1 MSAENKLAE
10 ENRRLRQEIEALRLQ
25 HDLRQSENQTLLAQA
40 EALRAQTALLE
51 SQTAL
56 LESQTA
62 LLESQKQALR
72 TQLEE
77 LELIRR
83 NLEHAIAVYKRSL
96 FGSRS
101 EKIDPKELEARI
113 AKAAQEAREQLAQ
126 EKRPGD
132 PPAEAEEEQPE
143 EKADSPGDNA
153 ADPAAGSQNEEGKK
167 DNEKKKRKA
176 RPHGRGGFPAHLP
189 RRRIEHPVDPAQA
202 VCACC
207 AGNPPLIQVGE
218 DTCEKL
224 VKLPVQYEVHVHV
237 YPQMACQRCH
247 EGVTSAPRQDNS
259 LKADVSVVADV
270 VVKKYLEHQPLYR
283 QQQAFDRLG
292 IWIPRQTLCDW
303 TGWCS
308 DQVDPVVKAMADY
321 ILSQPVVQSDE
332 TPVRMQL
339 ADGQM
344 ETARLW
350 AYGLPWAE
358 VVFDF
363 RTDKSQKGPME
374 FLKGTAA
381 RFVQADGGSSYVPV
395 FKELE
400 LLHIACM
407 AHIRRDIFEARDDA
421 PLAVDLVLAAIQ
433 KLYRIEA
440 HAKAKAMSLEAR
452 LELRQREAK
461 PIFIEV
467 GQLIATMRKDV
478 LPKSPLGKALGY
490 AENQWP
496 AMARYLEV
504 TSAELDN
511 NSIEHSLRGV
521 VLGRRNWLHVGQE
534 AGGEKAANLF
544 SLMITCKRLGVEPYA
559 YLHDILR
566 RLPHHPNKDIWQL
579 TPRGWKETFGS
590 QVPPWAPAP
599 ALTPTG

>member
-1 MSAENKLAE
+1 MSAPGEERWAE
-10 ENRRLRQEIEALRLQ
+10 ENRRLRQENEALRLQ
-25 HDLRQSENQTLLAQA
+25 RDAFEAQKAALQSQA
-40 EALRAQTALLE
+40 DALRSQADTLRSQTETLQSQIQELE
-51 SQTAL
+51 S
-56 LESQTA
+56 
-62 LLESQKQALR
+62 
-72 TQLEE
+72 
-77 LELIRR
+77 IRR
-83 NLEHAIAVYKRSL
+83 KLEHTVAVYQRCL

-113 AKAAQEAREQLAQ
+113 AQAAAEAREQLAK

-132 PPAEAEEEQPE
+132 PPPEAEEEQPE
-143 EKADSPGDNA
+143 KQADTPAAPVDPPGDKPGVGA
-153 ADPAAGSQNEEGKK
+153 P
-167 DNEKKKRKA
+167 EKEKKRKA

-207 AGNPPLIQVGE
+207 SDHPPLVQVGE

-237 YPQMACQRCH
+237 YPQLACQRCH

-259 LKADVSVVADV
+259 LKGDVSVIADA
-270 VVKKYLEHQPLYR
+270 VVKKYVEHQPLYR
-283 QQQAFDRLG
+283 QQQAFERLG
-292 IWIPRQTLCDW
+292 IPMTRQTLCDW

-308 DQVDPVVKAMADY
+308 DQVDPIVKAMAEY
-321 ILSQPVVQSDE
+321 ICAQPLIQSDE

-363 RTDKSQKGPME
+363 RTDKSQDGPME
-374 FLKGTAA
+374 FLKGTTA
-381 RFVQADGGSSYVPV
+381 RFVQADGGSSYGPV
-395 FKELE
+395 FKALE
-400 LLHIACM
+400 LLHVACM
-407 AHIRRDIFEARDDA
+407 AHIRRGIFEARADA

-433 KLYRIEA
+433 KLYRIESR
-440 HAKAKAMSLEAR
+440 AKAEGMSLEGR

-461 PIFIEV
+461 PIFLEV
-467 GQLIATMRKDV
+467 GQLIATLRKDV
-478 LPKSPLGKALGY
+478 LPKSPLGQALQY

-504 TSAELDN
+504 PQAELDN

-534 AGGEKAANLF
+534 SGGEKAANLF
-544 SLMITCKRLGVEPYA
+544 SLMITCKRLNVEPYA
-559 YLHDILR
+559 YLHDILQ
-566 RLPHHPNKDIWQL
+566 RLPAHPNKGIWQL
-579 TPRGWKETFGS
+579 TPRGWKDTFAPK
-590 QVPPWAPAP
+590 PPLPGP
-599 ALTPTG
+599 SG

>member
-1 MSAENKLAE
+1 MNNKLWE
-10 ENRRLRQEIEALRLQ
+10 ENRRLRQEIEALRTQ
-25 HDLRQSENQTLLAQA
+25 QSQW
-40 EALRAQTALLE
+40 E
-51 SQTAL
+51 S
-56 LESQTA
+56 E
-62 LLESQKQALR
+62 KQALR

-113 AKAAQEAREQLAQ
+113 AKAAQEARKQLAQ

-143 EKADSPGDNA
+143 ETADSPDKP
-153 ADPAAGSQNEEGKK
+153 ADPQNG
-167 DNEKKKRKA
+167 EKKKQKRKA

-207 AGNPPLIQVGE
+207 VGNPPLIQVGE

-237 YPQMACQRCH
+237 YPQLACQRCH

-259 LKADVSVVADV
+259 LKADISVVADV

-292 IWIPRQTLCDW
+292 IGIPRQTLCGW
-303 TGWCS
+303 TAWCS

-321 ILSQPVVQSDE
+321 ILGQPVVQSDE
-332 TPVRMQL
+332 TSVRMQL

-363 RTDKSQKGPME
+363 RTDKSQTGPME
-374 FLKGTAA
+374 FLKGAAA

-440 HAKAKAMSLEAR
+440 HAKAKALSLEAR
-452 LELRQREAK
+452 LELRQREAQ
-461 PIFIEV
+461 PIFMEV

-504 TSAELDN
+504 PSAELDN

-566 RLPHHPNKDIWQL
+566 RLPSHPNKDIWQL

-590 QVPPWAPAP
+590 QLPPSAPVPAP
-599 ALTPTG
+599 TPTG

>member
-1 MSAENKLAE
+1 MSASPEERLAQ
-10 ENRRLRQEIEALRLQ
+10 ENRRLREENEALRLQ
-25 HDLRQSENQTLLAQA
+25 RSQWQSENET
-40 EALRAQTALLE
+40 
-51 SQTAL
+51 
-56 LESQTA
+56 
-62 LLESQKQALR
+62 LR
-72 TQLEE
+72 TQLQE

-83 NLEHAIAVYKRSL
+83 NLEHTIAVYKRCL

-101 EKIDPKELEARI
+101 EKIDPKELEARM
-113 AKAAQEAREQLAQ
+113 AQAAAEAREQLGK

-132 PPAEAEEEQPE
+132 PPPEAEEEQPE
-143 EKADSPGDNA
+143 EKAT
-153 ADPAAGSQNEEGKK
+153 ADTPAAPADQPTDPQKA
-167 DNEKKKRKA
+167 KKRKA

-202 VCACC
+202 VCAGCSDH
-207 AGNPPLIQVGE
+207 PPLIQVGE

-224 VKLPVQYEVHVHV
+224 VKLPVQYEVQVHV

-247 EGVTSAPRQDNS
+247 EGVTSAPRQDNR
-259 LKADVSVVADV
+259 LKADVSVIADV
-270 VVKKYLEHQPLYR
+270 VVKKYVEHQPLYR
-283 QQQAFDRLG
+283 QQQAFERLQ
-292 IWIPRQTLCDW
+292 IPISRQTLCDW

-308 DQVDPVVKAMADY
+308 DQVEPVVKALANY
-321 ILSQPVVQSDE
+321 IRSQSLIQSDE

-363 RTDKSQKGPME
+363 RTDKSQRGPQE
-374 FLKGTAA
+374 FLHGTQA
-381 RFVQADGGSSYVPV
+381 RFVQADGGSSYGPV
-395 FKELE
+395 FKTLD
-400 LLHIACM
+400 LMHVACM
-407 AHIRRDIFEARDDA
+407 AHIRREIFEARADA
-421 PLAVDLVLAAIQ
+421 PVAVDLVLAAIQ

-440 HAKAKAMSLEAR
+440 RAKVDGLSLEAR
-452 LELRQREAK
+452 QELRQREAK
-461 PIFIEV
+461 PIFMEV
-467 GQLIATMRKDV
+467 GQLIATMGKDV
-478 LPKSPLGKALGY
+478 LPKSPLGRALSY

-504 TSAELDN
+504 PQAELDN
-511 NSIEHSLRGV
+511 NSTEHSLRAV

-566 RLPHHPNKDIWQL
+566 RLPSHPNKDIWQL
-579 TPRGWKETFGS
+579 TPRGWKETF
-590 QVPPWAPAP
+590 APNSPSPSAS
-599 ALTPTG
+599 G

>member
-1 MSAENKLAE
+1 MNDQLSE
-10 ENRRLRQEIEALRLQ
+10 ENRRLRQEIEALRREHDRQQSENQALRLQ

-40 EALRAQTALLE
+40 EALRA
-51 SQTAL
+51 
-56 LESQTA
+56 QTA

-113 AKAAQEAREQLAQ
+113 AQAAREARKQMAQ

-132 PPAEAEEEQPE
+132 PPPEAEEEQSE
-143 EKADSPGDNA
+143 EAADSPDDKP
-153 ADPAAGSQNEEGKK
+153 ADPPADLQNGEEKK
-167 DNEKKKRKA
+167 EKKRKA
-176 RPHGRGGFPAHLP
+176 RPHGRGRFPAHLP

-207 AGNPPLIQVGE
+207 ADHPPLIQVGE

-259 LKADVSVVADV
+259 LKADISVVADV

-308 DQVDPVVKAMADY
+308 DEVEPVVKAMADH

-332 TPVRMQL
+332 TSVRMQL

-381 RFVQADGGSSYVPV
+381 RFVQADGGSSYIPV

-407 AHIRRDIFEARDDA
+407 AHIRREIFEARDDA

-433 KLYRIEA
+433 KLYRVEA
-440 HAKAKAMSLEAR
+440 HAKAKGMDLEAR
-452 LELRQREAK
+452 LQLRQREAK
-461 PIFIEV
+461 PIFLEV

-478 LPKSPLGKALGY
+478 LPKSPLGKALSY
-490 AENQWP
+490 AENRWP

-504 TSAELDN
+504 PSAELDN
-511 NSIEHSLRGV
+511 NSIEHSLRSV

-566 RLPHHPNKDIWQL
+566 RLPNHPNKDIWQL

-590 QVPPWAPAP
+590 QISPAP
-599 ALTPTG
+599 QATISSG

>member
-1 MSAENKLAE
+1 MSVPGEERWAE
-10 ENRRLRQEIEALRLQ
+10 ENRRLRQEIEALQLQ
-25 HDLRQSENQTLLAQA
+25 K
-40 EALRAQTALLE
+40 EALAIQLKELE
-51 SQTAL
+51 S
-56 LESQTA
+56 
-62 LLESQKQALR
+62 
-72 TQLEE
+72 
-77 LELIRR
+77 IRR
-83 NLEHAIAVYKRSL
+83 SLEHTIAVYKRCL

-113 AKAAQEAREQLAQ
+113 AKAAAEAREQLAK

-132 PPAEAEEEQPE
+132 PPPEAEEEQPE
-143 EKADSPGDNA
+143 KQSDTP
-153 ADPAAGSQNEEGKK
+153 ADPVDPPADKSG
-167 DNEKKKRKA
+167 DPEKEKKRKA

-189 RRRIEHPVDPAQA
+189 RRRIEHPVDPAKA

-207 AGNPPLIQVGE
+207 SDHPPLVQVGE

-224 VKLPVQYEVHVHV
+224 VKLPVQYEVEVHV

-259 LKADVSVVADV
+259 LKADVSVIAEV

-292 IWIPRQTLCDW
+292 IPISRQTLCDW

-308 DQVDPVVKAMADY
+308 DQVDPVVKAIADY
-321 ILSQPVVQSDE
+321 ILSQPLVQSDE
-332 TPVRMQL
+332 TSVRMQL

-350 AYGLPWAE
+350 GYGLPWAE

-363 RTDKSQKGPME
+363 RTDKSQAGPME

-381 RFVQADGGSSYVPV
+381 RFVQADGGSSYGPV
-395 FKELE
+395 FKELN

-407 AHIRRDIFEARDDA
+407 AHIRRDLFEARSDA

-433 KLYRIEA
+433 RLYRIESQ
-440 HAKAKAMSLEAR
+440 AKAQGLSLEAR
-452 LELRQREAK
+452 LELRQEKAK
-461 PIFIEV
+461 PIFLEV
-467 GQLIATMRKDV
+467 GDLIATLRKDV
-478 LPKSPLGKALGY
+478 LPKSPLGKALAY

-504 TSAELDN
+504 PEAELDN

-521 VLGRRNWLHVGQE
+521 VLGRRNWLHVGRE

-544 SLMITCKRLGVEPYA
+544 SLMITCKRLKVEPYA

-566 RLPHHPNKDIWQL
+566 RLPGHPNKDIWQL
-579 TPRGWKETFGS
+579 TPRGWKETFAS
-590 QVPPWAPAP
+590 RSPTPPPS
-599 ALTPTG
+599 G

>member
-1 MSAENKLAE
+1 MSAAREEMLAE
-10 ENRRLRQEIEALRLQ
+10 ENRRLRAENEGLRLQRDTVEAQKELLQSQADALRLETEALR
-25 HDLRQSENQTLLAQA
+25 NQIQ
-40 EALRAQTALLE
+40 
-51 SQTAL
+51 
-56 LESQTA
+56 
-62 LLESQKQALR
+62 
-72 TQLEE
+72 E
-77 LELIRR
+77 LETIRL
-83 NLEHAIAVYKRSL
+83 NLEHTVAVYKRCL

-113 AKAAQEAREQLAQ
+113 AKAAAEAREQLAKD
-126 EKRPGD
+126 KRPGD
-132 PPAEAEEEQPE
+132 PPPEAEEEQPE
-143 EKADSPGDNA
+143 EQAETPAAPVAPPADKPGDR
-153 ADPAAGSQNEEGKK
+153 KK
-167 DNEKKKRKA
+167 DEKRKA
-176 RPHGRGGFPAHLP
+176 RPHGRQGFPAHLP
-189 RRRIEHPVDPAQA
+189 RRRIDHPVDPAQA

-207 AGNPPLIQVGE
+207 ADHPPLVQVGE

-224 VKLPVQYEVHVHV
+224 AKLPAQYEVEVHV

-259 LKADVSVVADV
+259 LKADVSVIADV
-270 VVKKYLEHQPLYR
+270 VVKKYIEHQPLYR
-283 QQQAFDRLG
+283 QQQAFDRLA
-292 IWIPRQTLCDW
+292 IPISRQTLCDW

-308 DQVDPVVKAMADY
+308 DQVEPIVKAMADH
-321 ILSQPVVQSDE
+321 ILAQSLVQSDE

-363 RTDKSQKGPME
+363 RTDKSQAGPME
-374 FLKGTAA
+374 FLKGTAV
-381 RFVQADGGSSYVPV
+381 RFVQADGGSSYAPV
-395 FKELE
+395 FKELN

-407 AHIRRDIFEARDDA
+407 AHIRRDLFEARSDA

-440 HAKAKAMSLEAR
+440 RAKADGLSLEAR
-452 LELRQREAK
+452 LELRQQQAK
-461 PIFIEV
+461 PIFLEV
-467 GQLIATMRKDV
+467 GQLIATLRKDV
-478 LPKSPLGKALGY
+478 LPKSPLGKALAY

-504 TSAELDN
+504 PQAELDN

-534 AGGEKAANLF
+534 SGGEKAANLF
-544 SLMITCKRLGVEPYA
+544 SLMITCKRLKVEPYA

-566 RLPHHPNKDIWQL
+566 RLPSHPNKDIWQL
-579 TPRGWKETFGS
+579 TPRGWKETFMPKTS
-590 QVPPWAPAP
+590 PP
-599 ALTPTG
+599 TPSG

>member
-1 MSAENKLAE
+1 MSAENKLAQ
-10 ENRRLRQEIEALRLQ
+10 ENRRLRQENEALQLRSRVLQ
-25 HDLRQSENQTLLAQA
+25 SQT
-40 EALRAQTALLE
+40 EALQ
-51 SQTAL
+51 SQAD
-56 LESQTA
+56 
-62 LLESQKQALR
+62 ALR
-72 TQLEE
+72 SQLQE
-77 LELIRR
+77 LEIIRR
-83 NLEHAIAVYKRSL
+83 NLEHTVAVYKRCL

-113 AKAAQEAREQLAQ
+113 AKAAAEAREQLAK

-132 PPAEAEEEQPE
+132 PPPEAEEEQPE
-143 EKADSPGDNA
+143 EKVNTPADPADP
-153 ADPAAGSQNEEGKK
+153 ADPAADKPGDPQK
-167 DNEKKKRKA
+167 EKKRQA
-176 RPHGRGGFPAHLP
+176 RPHGRGRFPAHLP
-189 RRRIEHPVDPAQA
+189 RRRIEHPVDPAKA

-207 AGNPPLIQVGE
+207 PDHPPLIQVGE
-218 DTCEKL
+218 DICEKL

-237 YPQMACQRCH
+237 YAQMACQRCH
-247 EGVTSAPRQDNS
+247 EGVTTAPRQDNS
-259 LKADVSVVADV
+259 LKADVSVIADV
-270 VVKKYLEHQPLYR
+270 VVKKYVEHQPLYR
-283 QQQAFDRLG
+283 QQQAFDRLE
-292 IWIPRQTLCDW
+292 IPIRRQTLCDW

-308 DQVDPVVKAMADY
+308 DQVDPIVKAMADY
-321 ILSQPVVQSDE
+321 ILSQGLVQSDE
-332 TPVRMQL
+332 TSVRMQL

-363 RTDKSQKGPME
+363 RTDKSQEGPKE
-374 FLKGTAA
+374 FLKGTTA

-395 FKELE
+395 CKELE

-407 AHIRRDIFEARDDA
+407 AHIRRGLFEARADA
-421 PLAVDLVLAAIQ
+421 PVAVDLVLAAIQ

-440 HAKAKAMSLEAR
+440 RAKAQAMSLEAR

-461 PIFIEV
+461 PIFIDV
-467 GQLIATMRKDV
+467 GQLIATMRQDV
-478 LPKSPLGKALGY
+478 LPKSPLGKALSY

-504 TSAELDN
+504 AQAELDN
-511 NSIEHSLRGV
+511 NSIEHSLRSV

-534 AGGEKAANLF
+534 AGGDKAANLF

-566 RLPHHPNKDIWQL
+566 RLPSYPNKDIWQL
-579 TPRGWKETFGS
+579 TPRGWKETFAPKS
-590 QVPPWAPAP
+590 PPPSSS
-599 ALTPTG
+599 G

>member
-1 MSAENKLAE
+1 MSAEHPLME
-10 ENRRLRQEIEALRLQ
+10 ENRRLHQEIEALRLQ
-25 HDLRQSENQTLLAQA
+25 QSQSQSENQSLRHQHDLRQSEN
-40 EALRAQTALLE
+40 E
-51 SQTAL
+51 
-56 LESQTA
+56 
-62 LLESQKQALR
+62 ALR

-83 NLEHAIAVYKRSL
+83 NQEHTIAVYKRCL

-113 AKAAQEAREQLAQ
+113 AKAAREAREQLAQ

-143 EKADSPGDNA
+143 EKADTPDDKSTAP
-153 ADPAAGSQNEEGKK
+153 ADSKK
-167 DNEKKKRKA
+167 EKEKKRKA

-189 RRRIEHPVDPAQA
+189 RRRIEHPVDPAKA

-292 IWIPRQTLCDW
+292 IGIPRQTLCDW

-308 DQVDPVVKAMADY
+308 EQVEPVVKAMADY
-321 ILSQPVVQSDE
+321 ILGQPVVQSDE

-344 ETARLW
+344 QTARLW

-363 RTDKSQKGPME
+363 RTDKSQTGPME
-374 FLKGTAA
+374 FLKSTTA
-381 RFVQADGGSSYVPV
+381 RFVQADGGSSYPPV

-440 HAKAKAMSLEAR
+440 QAKGMSLEAR
-452 LELRQREAK
+452 LELRQRDAK
-461 PIFIEV
+461 PIFLDV

-478 LPKSPLGKALGY
+478 LPKSPLGKALSY

-504 TSAELDN
+504 PSAELDN

-566 RLPHHPNKDIWQL
+566 RLPSHPNKDIWQL
-579 TPRGWKETFGS
+579 TPRGWKQTFGS
-590 QVPPWAPAP
+590 KVPPSAPAP
-599 ALTPTG
+599 PPTG

>member
-1 MSAENKLAE
+1 MNETLEIQGRSWQAQQIKEIGQWITENPTWS
-10 ENRRLRQEIEALRLQ
+10 RYRLSRELCTR
-25 HDLRQSENQTLLAQA
+25 
-40 EALRAQTALLE
+40 
-51 SQTAL
+51 
-56 LESQTA
+56 
-62 LLESQKQALR
+62 
-72 TQLEE
+72 

-83 NLEHAIAVYKRSL
+83 NLEHTVAVYKRCL

-101 EKIDPKELEARI
+101 EKIDPQELEARI
-113 AKAAQEAREQLAQ
+113 AKAAAEARAQLAK

-132 PPAEAEEEQPE
+132 PPPEAEEEQPE
-143 EKADSPGDNA
+143 PKAP
-153 ADPAAGSQNEEGKK
+153 ADKPAGSQKG
-167 DNEKKKRKA
+167 KKRKA

-189 RRRIEHPVDPAQA
+189 RRRIEHPVAAAKA

-207 AGNPPLIQVGE
+207 AGNPPLIQV
-218 DTCEKL
+218 
-224 VKLPVQYEVHVHV
+224 
-237 YPQMACQRCH
+237 
-247 EGVTSAPRQDNS
+247 S
-259 LKADVSVVADV
+259 
-270 VVKKYLEHQPLYR
+270 
-283 QQQAFDRLG
+283 
-292 IWIPRQTLCDW
+292 QTL
-303 TGWCS
+303 
-308 DQVDPVVKAMADY
+308 
-321 ILSQPVVQSDE
+321 VQSDE

-363 RTDKSQKGPME
+363 RTDKSHKGPLE
-374 FLKGTAA
+374 FLTGTTA
-381 RFVQADGGSSYVPV
+381 RFVQADGGSSYSPV
-395 FKELE
+395 FEKLD

-407 AHIRRDIFEARDDA
+407 AHIRRKIFEAREDA
-421 PLAVDLVLAAIQ
+421 PMVVDLVLAAIQ

-440 HAKAKAMSLEAR
+440 QAKTETMNLKAR

-461 PIFIEV
+461 PIFMEV

-478 LPKSPLGKALGY
+478 LPKGPLGRALAY

-504 TSAELDN
+504 DQAELDN

-544 SLMITCKRLGVEPYA
+544 SLMITCKRLKVEPYA
-559 YLHDILR
+559 YLHDVLR
-566 RLPHHPNKDIWQL
+566 RLPSHPNKDIWQL
-579 TPRGWKETFGS
+579 TPRGWKETF
-590 QVPPWAPAP
+590 APKSPVAAP
-599 ALTPTG
+599 SG

>member
-1 MSAENKLAE
+1 MSAPQEQRWAE

-25 HDLRQSENQTLLAQA
+25 KDAWEAQKQAFQSQTEVLQSQT
-40 EALRAQTALLE
+40 EALR
-51 SQTAL
+51 SQTEAL
-56 LESQTA
+56 RSQTEA
-62 LLESQKQALR
+62 LQIQI
-72 TQLEE
+72 QE
-77 LELIRR
+77 LETIRR
-83 NLEHAIAVYKRSL
+83 NLEHTVAVYQRCL

-113 AKAAQEAREQLAQ
+113 AQAAAEAWEQLAT

-132 PPAEAEEEQPE
+132 PPPEAEEEQPE
-143 EKADSPGDNA
+143 DQANTPTTPPADQPDDS
-153 ADPAAGSQNEEGKK
+153 E
-167 DNEKKKRKA
+167 KKRKA
-176 RPHGRGGFPAHLP
+176 RPHGRRGFPAHLP
-189 RRRIEHPVDPAQA
+189 RRRIEHPVDPAKA

-207 AGNPPLIQVGE
+207 PDHPPLVQVGE

-224 VKLPVQYEVHVHV
+224 VKLPVQYEVQVHV
-237 YPQMACQRCH
+237 YPQLACQRCH

-259 LKADVSVVADV
+259 LKADVSVIADV

-283 QQQAFDRLG
+283 QQQGFERLD
-292 IWIPRQTLCDW
+292 IPISRQTLCDW

-321 ILSQPVVQSDE
+321 ILSQGLVQSDE

-363 RTDKSQKGPME
+363 RTDKSQEGPME
-374 FLKGTAA
+374 FLKGAKV
-381 RFVQADGGSSYVPV
+381 RFVQSDGGSSYGPV
-395 FKELE
+395 FKALD
-400 LLHIACM
+400 LQHIACM
-407 AHIRRDIFEARDDA
+407 AHIRRDLFEARADA

-433 KLYRIEA
+433 KLYRIESR
-440 HAKAKAMSLEAR
+440 AKAMALSLEAR
-452 LELRQREAK
+452 LQLRQREAM
-461 PIFIEV
+461 PVFMEV
-467 GQLIATMRKDV
+467 GQLIATLRKDV
-478 LPKSPLGKALGY
+478 LPKTPLGRALKY

-504 TSAELDN
+504 AQAELDN
-511 NSIEHSLRGV
+511 NSIEHSLRAV

-534 AGGEKAANLF
+534 SGGEKAANLF
-544 SLMITCKRLGVEPYA
+544 SLMITCKRLNVEPYA
-559 YLHDILR
+559 YLHDILQ
-566 RLPHHPNKDIWQL
+566 RLPSHPNKDIWQL
-579 TPRGWKETFGS
+579 TPRGWKETF
-590 QVPPWAPAP
+590 APKSP
-599 ALTPTG
+599 SSNPSG

>member
-1 MSAENKLAE
+1 MSTTPEERLAAEN
-10 ENRRLRQEIEALRLQ
+10 RWLRQQIEALR
-25 HDLRQSENQTLLAQA
+25 RQRDAF
-40 EALRAQTALLE
+40 E
-51 SQTAL
+51 SQTEVLQSQAQAWQSEKQAFQTQVQE
-56 LESQTA
+56 LES
-62 LLESQKQALR
+62 
-72 TQLEE
+72 
-77 LELIRR
+77 IRR
-83 NLEHAIAVYKRSL
+83 NLEHTVAVYKRCL

-101 EKIDPKELEARI
+101 EKIDPRELEARI
-113 AKAAQEAREQLAQ
+113 AQAAAEARAQLAR

-132 PPAEAEEEQPE
+132 PPPEAEEEKPE
-143 EKADSPGDNA
+143 EPADR
-153 ADPAAGSQNEEGKK
+153 PAGQENQ
-167 DNEKKKRKA
+167 KKRQA

-207 AGNPPLIQVGE
+207 ADHPPLVQVGE

-237 YPQMACQRCH
+237 YPQLACQRCH
-247 EGVTSAPRQDNS
+247 EGVTSAPRQDNR
-259 LKADVSVVADV
+259 LKADVSVIADV
-270 VVKKYLEHQPLYR
+270 VVKKYVEHQPLYR
-283 QQQAFDRLG
+283 QQQGFGRLE
-292 IWIPRQTLCDW
+292 IPISRQTLCDW

-308 DQVDPVVKAMADY
+308 DQVEPIVKVMAEY
-321 ILSQPVVQSDE
+321 ICAQPLIQSDE

-363 RTDKSQKGPME
+363 RTDKSQKGPRE
-374 FLKGTAA
+374 FLQGTRA
-381 RFVQADGGSSYVPV
+381 RFLQTDGGSSYVPV
-395 FKELE
+395 VKDLD
-400 LLHIACM
+400 LLHVACM
-407 AHIRRDIFEARDDA
+407 AHIRRAVFEARSDA

-433 KLYRIEA
+433 KLYRIESR
-440 HAKAKAMSLEAR
+440 AKAAGMSLEAR
-452 LELRQREAK
+452 LELRQREAQ
-461 PIFIEV
+461 PIFLDV
-467 GQLIATMRKDV
+467 GQLIATLRKDA
-478 LPKSPLGKALGY
+478 LPKSPLGRALSY

-504 TSAELDN
+504 AEAELDN
-511 NSIEHSLRGV
+511 NSTEHSLRAV

-559 YLHDILR
+559 YLHDVLR
-566 RLPHHPNKDIWQL
+566 RLPSHPNKDIWQL
-579 TPRGWKETFGS
+579 TPTGWKETFAPKT
-590 QVPPWAPAP
+590 PPPGP
-599 ALTPTG
+599 SG

>member
-1 MSAENKLAE
+1 MSMPGEEKWAE
-10 ENRRLRQEIEALRLQ
+10 ENRRLRAENEALR
-25 HDLRQSENQTLLAQA
+25 NQVQ
-40 EALRAQTALLE
+40 ELE
-51 SQTAL
+51 S
-56 LESQTA
+56 
-62 LLESQKQALR
+62 
-72 TQLEE
+72 
-77 LELIRR
+77 IRR
-83 NLEHAIAVYKRSL
+83 NLEHTVAVYKRCL

-113 AKAAQEAREQLAQ
+113 AQAAAEAREQLAK

-132 PPAEAEEEQPE
+132 PPPEAEEEQPE
-143 EKADSPGDNA
+143 GQANTATDPGD
-153 ADPAAGSQNEEGKK
+153 S
-167 DNEKKKRKA
+167 EKENKRKA

-189 RRRIEHPVDPAQA
+189 RRRIEHPVDPAKA

-207 AGNPPLIQVGE
+207 SDHPPLVQVGE

-224 VKLPVQYEVHVHV
+224 VKLPVQYEVQVHV

-259 LKADVSVVADV
+259 LKADVSVIADV

-283 QQQAFDRLG
+283 QQQAFDRLE
-292 IWIPRQTLCDW
+292 IPISRQTLCDW

-308 DQVDPVVKAMADY
+308 DQVEPIVKAMADS
-321 ILSQPVVQSDE
+321 ILSQSLVQSDE

-363 RTDKSQKGPME
+363 RTDKSQEGPMA
-374 FLKGTAA
+374 FLKGTTA
-381 RFVQADGGSSYVPV
+381 RFVQADGGSSYGPV
-395 FKELE
+395 FKELN

-407 AHIRRDIFEARDDA
+407 AHIRRALFEARADA
-421 PLAVDLVLAAIQ
+421 PLAVDLLLAAIQ

-440 HAKAKAMSLEAR
+440 RAKAEGMSLEGR

-461 PIFIEV
+461 PIFLEV
-467 GQLIATMRKDV
+467 GQLIATLRKDL
-478 LPKSPLGKALGY
+478 LPKSPLGKALAY

-496 AMARYLEV
+496 SMARYLEV
-504 TSAELDN
+504 PQAELDN

-534 AGGEKAANLF
+534 SGGEKAANLF
-544 SLMITCKRLGVEPYA
+544 SLMITCKRLNVEPYA
-559 YLHDILR
+559 YLHDILQ
-566 RLPHHPNKDIWQL
+566 RLPNHPNKDIRQL
-579 TPRGWKETFGS
+579 TPRGWKETFASNSPRPSPSG
-590 QVPPWAPAP
+590 
-599 ALTPTG
+599 

>member
-10 ENRRLRQEIEALRLQ
+10 ENQRLRQEIEAMRIQLQ
-25 HDLRQSENQTLLAQA
+25 
-40 EALRAQTALLE
+40 
-51 SQTAL
+51 
-56 LESQTA
+56 
-62 LLESQKQALR
+62 
-72 TQLEE
+72 E
-77 LELIRR
+77 LEIIRR
-83 NLEHAIAVYKRSL
+83 NLEHSVAVYKRCL

-113 AKAAQEAREQLAQ
+113 AKAAAEAREQLAK

-132 PPAEAEEEQPE
+132 PPPEAEEEQPE
-143 EKADSPGDNA
+143 EKAAPPVDP
-153 ADPAAGSQNEEGKK
+153 ADPPTDKPADPEK
-167 DNEKKKRKA
+167 KKKRKA
-176 RPHGRGGFPAHLP
+176 RPHGRGGFSAHLP
-189 RRRIEHPVDPAQA
+189 RRRIEHPVNPAKA
-202 VCACC
+202 LCACC
-207 AGNPPLIQVGE
+207 SDHPPLIQVGE

-224 VKLPVQYEVHVHV
+224 VKLPVQYEVQVHV

-259 LKADVSVVADV
+259 LKADVSVIADV
-270 VVKKYLEHQPLYR
+270 VVKKYVEHQPLYR
-283 QQQAFDRLG
+283 QQQGFDRLE
-292 IWIPRQTLCDW
+292 IPISRQTLCDW

-308 DQVDPVVKAMADY
+308 DQVEPVVKAMADY
-321 ILSQPVVQSDE
+321 ILSQSLVQSDE

-363 RTDKSQKGPME
+363 RTDKSHKGPLE
-374 FLKGTAA
+374 FLKGTTA
-381 RFVQADGGSSYVPV
+381 RFVQADGGSSYSPV
-395 FKELE
+395 FEKLD

-407 AHIRRDIFEARDDA
+407 AHIRREIFEAREDA
-421 PLAVDLVLAAIQ
+421 PMAVDLVLAAIQ
-433 KLYRIEA
+433 RLYRIEA
-440 HAKAKAMSLEAR
+440 RAKTEAITLDAR

-461 PIFIEV
+461 PIFMEV

-504 TSAELDN
+504 PQAELDN
-511 NSIEHSLRGV
+511 NSIEHSLRSV

-544 SLMITCKRLGVEPYA
+544 SLLITCKRLKVEPYA
-559 YLHDILR
+559 YLHDVLR
-566 RLPHHPNKDIWQL
+566 RLPSHPNKDIWQL
-579 TPRGWKETFGS
+579 TPRGWQKTF
-590 QVPPWAPAP
+590 APKTPVA
-599 ALTPTG
+599 TPTG

>member
-1 MSAENKLAE
+1 MSAPREEKLAE
-10 ENRRLRQEIEALRLQ
+10 KNRRLRQENEALRIQLQ
-25 HDLRQSENQTLLAQA
+25 
-40 EALRAQTALLE
+40 
-51 SQTAL
+51 
-56 LESQTA
+56 
-62 LLESQKQALR
+62 
-72 TQLEE
+72 E
-77 LELIRR
+77 LEIIRR
-83 NLEHAIAVYKRSL
+83 NLEHTIAVYKRCL

-113 AKAAQEAREQLAQ
+113 AQAAAEAREQLAK

-132 PPAEAEEEQPE
+132 PPPEAEEEQPE
-143 EKADSPGDNA
+143 EKADPP
-153 ADPAAGSQNEEGKK
+153 ADKPLDPQK
-167 DNEKKKRKA
+167 EKKRQA

-189 RRRIEHPVDPAQA
+189 RRRIVHPVDPAKA

-207 AGNPPLIQVGE
+207 SDHPALIQVGE

-237 YPQMACQRCH
+237 YPQLACQRCH

-259 LKADVSVVADV
+259 LKADVSVIADV
-270 VVKKYLEHQPLYR
+270 VVKKYVEHQPLYR
-283 QQQAFDRLG
+283 QQQAFDRLE
-292 IWIPRQTLCDW
+292 IPISRQTLCDW

-308 DQVDPVVKAMADY
+308 DQVDPIVKAMADY
-321 ILSQPVVQSDE
+321 ILSQSLVQSDE
-332 TPVRMQL
+332 TSVRMQL

-363 RTDKSQKGPME
+363 RTDKSQEGPKE
-374 FLKGTAA
+374 FLRGTKA
-381 RFVQADGGSSYVPV
+381 RFVQADGGSSYGPV
-395 FKELE
+395 FKELD

-407 AHIRRDIFEARDDA
+407 AHIRRGLFEARSDA
-421 PLAVDLVLAAIQ
+421 PVAVDLVLAAIQ

-440 HAKAKAMSLEAR
+440 RAKATGLSLEAR

-461 PIFIEV
+461 PIFMDV
-467 GQLIATMRKDV
+467 GQLIATLRKDA
-478 LPKSPLGKALGY
+478 LPKSPLGRALSY

-504 TSAELDN
+504 AQAELDN
-511 NSIEHSLRGV
+511 NSTEHSLRNV

-559 YLHDILR
+559 YLLDILR
-566 RLPHHPNKDIWQL
+566 RLPSHPNKDIWQL
-579 TPRGWKETFGS
+579 TPRGWKETF
-590 QVPPWAPAP
+590 APKSP
-599 ALTPTG
+599 TPSPSG

>member
-1 MSAENKLAE
+1 MSASPEERLAE
-10 ENRRLRQEIEALRLQ
+10 EIRRLRQENEALRLQ
-25 HDLRQSENQTLLAQA
+25 HSQWQSEN
-40 EALRAQTALLE
+40 EALRAQL
-51 SQTAL
+51 Q
-56 LESQTA
+56 
-62 LLESQKQALR
+62 
-72 TQLEE
+72 E

-83 NLEHAIAVYKRSL
+83 NLEHTIAVYKRCL

-113 AKAAQEAREQLAQ
+113 AKAAAEAREQLAQ

-132 PPAEAEEEQPE
+132 PPPEAEEEQPE
-143 EKADSPGDNA
+143 AKATADTP
-153 ADPAAGSQNEEGKK
+153 ADPADQPT
-167 DNEKKKRKA
+167 DPEKAKKRKA

-189 RRRIEHPVDPAQA
+189 RRRIEHPVDPAKA

-207 AGNPPLIQVGE
+207 ADHPPLVQVGE

-224 VKLPVQYEVHVHV
+224 VKLPVQYEVQVHV
-237 YPQMACQRCH
+237 YPQLACQRCH
-247 EGVTSAPRQDNS
+247 EGVSSAPRQDNS
-259 LKADVSVVADV
+259 LKADVSVIADV
-270 VVKKYLEHQPLYR
+270 VVKKYVEHQPLYR
-283 QQQAFDRLG
+283 QQQAFERLG
-292 IWIPRQTLCDW
+292 IPISRQTLCDW

-308 DQVDPVVKAMADY
+308 DQVEPVVKAMADY
-321 ILSQPVVQSDE
+321 IRSQSLIQSDE

-363 RTDKSQKGPME
+363 RTDKSQKGPKE
-374 FLKGTAA
+374 FLKGTQA
-381 RFVQADGGSSYVPV
+381 RFVQADGGSSYGPV
-395 FKELE
+395 FTALD
-400 LLHIACM
+400 LMHVACM
-407 AHIRRDIFEARDDA
+407 AHIRRDIFEARADA
-421 PLAVDLVLAAIQ
+421 PMAVDLVLAAIQ

-440 HAKAKAMSLEAR
+440 RAKADGLGLEAR
-452 LELRQREAK
+452 QELRQREAK
-461 PIFIEV
+461 PIFMDV

-478 LPKSPLGKALGY
+478 LPKSPLGRALSY

-504 TSAELDN
+504 PQAELDN
-511 NSIEHSLRGV
+511 NSTEHSLRGV

-544 SLMITCKRLGVEPYA
+544 SLVITCKRLGVEPYA

-566 RLPHHPNKDIWQL
+566 RLPTHPNKDIWQL
-579 TPRGWKETFGS
+579 TPRGWKETFAPKSPPPSGS
-590 QVPPWAPAP
+590 
-599 ALTPTG
+599 G